1 MNMVFIAMI
10 ALASCTPTVEH
21 QVTAPQ
27 LDPIVAQI
35 KALNPPVQCRQINLL
50 PVPNQV
56 HLTIEGD
63 FIGADAGGEQLL
75 RGYVQC
81 RSLYRAADGTVH

>member
-1 MNMVFIAMI
+1 MNLVFIGLL

-27 LDPIVAQI
+27 LDPIVEKI
-35 KALNPPVQCRQINLL
+35 KALKPPVQCRQINLL
-50 PVPNQV
+50 PVPNHV

-81 RSLYRAADGTVH
+81 RSLYRAAAGHAH

>member
-1 MNMVFIAMI
+1 MRMGYIGLL
-10 ALASCTPTVEH
+10 ALASCAPTVEH

-35 KALNPPVQCRQINLL
+35 KALKPPAPCRPLDLPPV
-50 PVPNQV
+50 PDQV

-75 RGYVQC
+75 RGYVRC
-81 RSLYRAADGTVH
+81 RSLYRAAAGTAR